1 MNKINKWGKNV
12 SLTVEVSED
21 GVDCEVEISE
31 EHVLGFVDG
40 VVGKRPDVSERVVSS
55 RLQWRQCRR
64 HVVVVDVDAS
74 HTHAVVETIF
84 NFACMKS

>member
-1 MNKINKWGKNV
+1 V

-55 RLQWRQCRR
+55 RLQ
-64 HVVVVDVDAS
+64 
-74 HTHAVVETIF
+74 
-84 NFACMKS
+84 